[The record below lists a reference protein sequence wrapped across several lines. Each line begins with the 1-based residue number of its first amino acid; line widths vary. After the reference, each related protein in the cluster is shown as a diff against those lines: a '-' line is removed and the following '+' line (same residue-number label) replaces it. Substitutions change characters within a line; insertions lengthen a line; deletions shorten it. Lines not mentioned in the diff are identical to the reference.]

1 MSATLD
7 SIVIGAGL
15 AGLHAASLLEAR
27 GLDVLVLE
35 AQQRVGGR
43 IHSMRQLGD
52 NAEAGGT
59 YIGSGYERV
68 FGTAERHGI
77 ELVDVTPLLE
87 FFREQDFVLDGEIIR
102 QADWPT
108 HAKNPFPAG
117 DRQHLPWNYH
127 RVLTMRDNPLAA
139 PEEWT
144 ADKFAALDISMHD
157 WLAGLGLDEAAI
169 KIAYG
174 INTSFGRDADDVSA
188 LLMLFR
194 GAFSKA
200 QRALMTG
207 EVLGFTAKRGVQRI
221 PEAMAASLRG
231 GVELGQEVTA
241 IADGGRDVTV
251 SLSNGRALRA
261 RHVVCS
267 VPFGVLRKIR
277 IDPPLA
283 GLQAEAVLGLPSQ
296 PITQVY
302 LAVKQPFWNDDGYSA
317 SLFTDTLAGMVAAVR
332 AYDDPDTVTHL
343 SAWAMGANA
352 DKLDALGSDAA
363 AGRAVIAAIESVRPA
378 ARGHL
383 ELIGLHSWGA
393 DPYAKG
399 AWAYF
404 QPGQVHRWVRDMG
417 RAHGKIHFCG
427 EHLAATARGME
438 GALEAAENAVEALL
452 STYAL

>member
-1 MSATLD
+1 MSTAVD

-68 FGTAERHGI
+68 FRTAERHGI
-77 ELVDVTPLLE
+77 RLVDVTPLLK
-87 FFREQDFVLDGEIIR
+87 FFREQDFVLEGEIIR

-108 HAKNPFPAG
+108 HAKNPFPEG
-117 DRQHLPWNYH
+117 DKQHLPWNYH

-139 PEEWT
+139 PEEW
-144 ADKFAALDISMHD
+144 AAEKFAALDISMHD
-157 WLAGLGLDEAAI
+157 WLKQLGLDEAAI

-174 INTSFGRDADDVSA
+174 INTSFGEDADDVSA

-200 QRALMTG
+200 QRALMSG
-207 EVLGFTAKRGVQRI
+207 DVLGYTAERGVQRI

-231 GVELGQEVTA
+231 GVELGQRVTA
-241 IADGGRDVTV
+241 IVDDGDEVKVR
-251 SLSNGRALRA
+251 LSNGRALRGK
-261 RHVVCS
+261 HVVCS
-267 VPFGVLRKIR
+267 VPFGVLREID

-283 GLQAEAVLGLPSQ
+283 GMQREAVLGLPSQ

-302 LAVKQPFWNDDGYSA
+302 LAVDKPFWNDDGYSA

-343 SAWAMGANA
+343 SAWVMGANA
-352 DKLDALGSDAA
+352 NKLDALGSDAD
-363 AGRAVIAAIESVRPA
+363 AGRAVINAIESVRPA
-378 ARGHL
+378 ACGHL

-404 QPGQVHRWVRDMG
+404 QPGQVHRWASAMG

-438 GALEAAENAVEALL
+438 GALEAAETAVEELL
-452 STYAL
+452 GTYAL